1 MNADDLG
8 LIAVTGYV
16 AGLISCIL
24 IDATQGMNAMNLKSA
39 LRALWHRLVPRRHKS
54 ADQLAREDLQRR
66 LRWRVDSRLE
76 RAIRANRLALE
87 DARAVRRE
95 YKRLAAKDDTE
106 ALTKAINY
114 AAALSDR
121 ARAIVEERANAKQ
134 VRMLDALTRLGVN
147 RASDPKSF
155 AAILSRNVHFDRLI
169 RALEEATRP

>member
-1 MNADDLG
+1 MNAEVAV
-8 LIAVTGYV
+8 LIITSGYV
-16 AGLISCIL
+16 AILIALIL

-95 YKRLAAKDDTE
+95 YKRLAAKHDTE

-114 AAALSDR
+114 AAAL
-121 ARAIVEERANAKQ
+121 APKERA
-134 VRMLDALTRLGVN
+134 
-147 RASDPKSF
+147 PW
-155 AAILSRNVHFDRLI
+155 
-169 RALEEATRP
+169 